1 MNDSTQLNSPNQ
13 ENWFRLIL
21 KDPLFHFVIL
31 GALLFSTYQLV
42 SDDVEAS
49 DPQHIVINQGL
60 VKRLAGSFER
70 SWLRQPTKTE
80 LNGLIQEHLKEEI
93 LYREA
98 LALGLDKDDPVIRRR
113 LRQKMEFLNQDISDP
128 PKASDDVLQQYLD
141 KHQDTFRLPPRVSFS
156 QMFFREDGVK
166 GRMRAEAALVKFRSH
181 SLSEIDL
188 EAHGDPTLL
197 PARMQ
202 DASPASIA
210 KTFGQEFSKE
220 LFSLPLNQW
229 VGPIESGFGLHLLY
243 IDSLVPSEAAVLDDV
258 RKNVAREW
266 LSEQRQLTNDRF
278 FQILRDRYVVEI
290 SDAPGDAIASKATG
304 P

>member
-1 MNDSTQLNSPNQ
+1 MDDLRQSTGSTHEGWL
-13 ENWFRLIL
+13 RLIL
-21 KDPLFHFVIL
+21 KDPLCHFVIL
-31 GALLFSTYQLV
+31 GALLFSAYQLAN
-42 SDDVEAS
+42 DAVEAF
-49 DPQHIVINQGL
+49 DPQRIVIEQGVL
-60 VKRLAGSFER
+60 KRLASSFER
-70 SWLRQPTKTE
+70 SWLRQPTRAE

-98 LALGLDKDDPVIRRR
+98 LALGLDKNDPVIRRR

-128 PKASDDVLQQYLD
+128 PEASDDVLQQYLNT
-141 KHQDTFRLPPRVSFS
+141 HQDTFRQPPRVSFS

-197 PARMQ
+197 TARMQ
-202 DASPASIA
+202 DASPASVA

-266 LSEQRQLTNDRF
+266 LSGQRQLANDRF

-290 SDAPGDAIASKATG
+290 SDVPGDAIVSKATG